1 MKSINSKS
9 LLIFIITIFVII
21 CLNFAIAMAQE
32 AADANN
38 VKIVEAS
45 GGGDQLSELDIR
57 MQKTVSIDVSDVP
70 IDMVIRQLSEQVNVD
85 FIISPKVA
93 ESGNVT
99 VTLTDVSVEEALQS
113 ILDVRDSS
121 FIKGKNVVKILT
133 REEMSKISDTLVT
146 QTFEIIY
153 ADVEQVVD
161 ALQKFLS
168 NQGKVSFIKG
178 TSYLIVTDTEPK
190 VREIARLIE
199 KIDRITPQVL
209 VEVRIYDIT
218 SKDNLDLGID
228 WYASRRTN
236 FSSGNFSDSDIE
248 INKDGTDTYLNSYT
262 DPAVIGTFS
271 GGTNKTA
278 DATMGYL
285 RLGILNKH
293 FDIDAQLR
301 AEKENIEAKLL
312 ANPRIRVIDNQKALF
327 EIVTENPYV
336 ERTINGSNIT
346 ETVKFK
352 NVGTKLEV
360 TPQVARD
367 GKIRLHIIPEFGIVV
382 GSVQVST
389 STVPI
394 VDTRKVDTTALVDDG
409 EAVVLGGLRKKDTTK
424 QVNKVP
430 LLGDLPVIGNLF
442 RFEGETTTV
451 AELVVFIT
459 PKIITDSNLTDDEQ
473 NALDTTQF
481 NGPVPV
487 STRAE
492 KAGLGK

>member
-1 MKSINSKS
+1 MNNFNSKY
-9 LLIFIITIFVII
+9 LLLMLITMPVVI
-21 CLNFAIAMAQE
+21 CFAGMSVFAE
-32 AADANN
+32 ETTNSPAAN
-38 VKIVEAS
+38 VLEDS
-45 GGGDQLSELDIR
+45 NQLSELDIR

-70 IDMVIRQLSEQVNVD
+70 IEMVIRQLAEQVNVD
-85 FIISPKVA
+85 FIISPKVT
-93 ESGNVT
+93 GNVT

-113 ILDVRDSS
+113 ILDVHGCS
-121 FIKGKNVVKILT
+121 FIKGKNVVKILS
-133 REEMSKISDTLVT
+133 REEIPEITDRLVT

-168 NQGKVSFIKG
+168 NQGKVSYIKG
-178 TSYLIVTDTEPK
+178 TSYLIITDTEPK
-190 VREIARLIE
+190 IKLIE

-236 FSSGNFSDSDIE
+236 FSSNNFSDSDITVSK
-248 INKDGTDTYLNSYT
+248 NGTDTYLNSNT

-293 FDIDAQLR
+293 LDIDAQLR

-312 ANPRIRVIDNQKALF
+312 ANPRIRVIDNQKAIF

-352 NVGTKLEV
+352 PVGTRREV

-367 GKIRLHIIPEFGIVV
+367 GKIRLHILPEFGIVV

-394 VDTRKVDTTALVDDG
+394 VDTRKVDTTALVNDG

-430 LLGDLPVIGNLF
+430 LLGDLPILGNLF

-459 PKIITDSNLTDDEQ
+459 PRIITDAALTDDEQ
-473 NALDTTQF
+473 NAFDTTQF
-481 NGPVPV
+481 KGPVPV

>member
-1 MKSINSKS
+1 MKRLNSKYS
-9 LLIFIITIFVII
+9 ILTLLTIFIFTFFSCDGV
-21 CLNFAIAMAQE
+21 FAQSTDNEAQSE
-32 AADANN
+32 QISEYAD
-38 VKIVEAS
+38 
-45 GGGDQLSELDIR
+45 QPSELDLR

-70 IDMVIRQLSEQVNVD
+70 IELVIKQLAEQVNVD
-85 FIISPKVA
+85 FVLSPNVT
-93 ESGNVT
+93 GNVT
-99 VTLTDVSVEEALQS
+99 VTLTDVTVEEALQS
-113 ILDVRDSS
+113 ILDDHGCS
-121 FIKGKNVVKILT
+121 FMKGKNVVRILP
-133 REEMSKISDTLVT
+133 REEMPVINERLVT

-168 NQGKVSFIKG
+168 SQGRVSYVKG

-190 VREIARLIE
+190 VREIAKLIE

-218 SKDNLDLGID
+218 CKDNLDLGID

-236 FSSGNFSDSDIE
+236 FSGGYFSDSDITVS
-248 INKDGTDTYLNSYT
+248 KDGAATYIDSRT
-262 DPAVIGTFS
+262 DPAIIGTFS

-278 DATMGYL
+278 DSTTGYL
-285 RLGILNKH
+285 RFGVLNRH
-293 FDIDAQLR
+293 VDLDAQLR
-301 AEKENIEAKLL
+301 AEKENIDAKLL
-312 ANPRIRVIDNQKALF
+312 ANPRILVIDNETAVF
-327 EIVTENPYV
+327 DIVTEHPYV

-367 GKIRLHIIPEFGIVV
+367 GKLRLHIMPEFGIVV
-382 GSVQVST
+382 GSVQVSS

-409 EAVVLGGLRKKDTTK
+409 QAVVLGGLRKKETTK

-430 LLGDLPVIGNLF
+430 LLSNIPILGNLCK
-442 RFEGETTTV
+442 FEGETTSV

-459 PKIITDSNLTDDEQ
+459 PKIITEPLLSNDEQ
-473 NALDTTQF
+473 NAFDATQF
-481 NGPVPV
+481 GGPAPGK
-487 STRAE
+487 TKAE
-492 KAGLGK
+492 KAGFGM